1 MIDNDVRTAVAG
13 MNVPMK
19 AQGTIA
25 RSFIHAILLAMWGVT
40 FADLA
45 YRYRQFLI
53 AIVGAGVV
61 LAMSLLLAG
70 LAGGFSA
77 EINRTVGAVGAQ
89 GWVLS
94 SNANSRITAV
104 SVFPQSDTLLIAHSP
119 GVTRADPMAII
130 PGQVARINGS
140 NKTVMVFGVQ
150 IGGLG
155 DPAVASGQALSGSG
169 QVVAD
174 TRAGAGVGDRITVG
188 SMHFTVVGRVHNRTL
203 LGGTPIVYMTLPD
216 TQALALGGRP
226 MVTAVVTRGSPSR
239 APAGL
244 TVLSNHAV
252 EQSTLQALSSG
263 VKSINNSKIFMWI
276 VAAIIIGALLYVS
289 ALQRVRDFAILKALG
304 SSSLLLFGSLA
315 LQAVTV
321 TLLAAAF
328 ALIISNFMGGM
339 FAQPV
344 DIPASAYATL
354 PIVAVVVGLLSS
366 LVALRRAT
374 GADPAAAFGG

>member
-1 MIDNDVRTAVAG
+1 
-13 MNVPMK
+13 
-19 AQGTIA
+19 
-25 RSFIHAILLAMWGVT
+25 MWGVT

-94 SNANSRITAV
+94 SNANGRITAV
-104 SVFPQSDTLLIAHSP
+104 SVFPQSDAVLIAHSP

-130 PGQVARINGS
+130 PSQVAQINGS
-140 NKTVMVFGVQ
+140 NKTVMVFGVEL
-150 IGGLG
+150 GGLG
-155 DPAVASGQALSGSG
+155 DPAVRSGHALSGAG

-188 SMHFTVVGRVHNRTL
+188 SMHFTVVGQVHNRTL
-203 LGGTPIVYMTLPD
+203 LGGTPIIYMTLPD

-226 MVTAVVTRGSPSR
+226 MITAVVTSGSPSQ

-252 EQSTLQALSSG
+252 EQSTLQALSAG

-276 VAAIIIGALLYVS
+276 VAAIIIAALLYVS